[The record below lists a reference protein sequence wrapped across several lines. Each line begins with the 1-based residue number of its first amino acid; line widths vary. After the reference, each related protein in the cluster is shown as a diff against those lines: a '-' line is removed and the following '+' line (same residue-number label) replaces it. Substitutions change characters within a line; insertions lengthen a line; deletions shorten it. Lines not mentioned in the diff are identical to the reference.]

1 MMDSFA
7 LLERLCNIPGIP
19 GFEDDVRAALA
30 EIVKPYVDELRV
42 DALGN
47 LLATRHGKSDFKLM
61 LDAHMD
67 EIGFMVQHVEESG
80 FIRFTPIGGW
90 DARLLP
96 SHMLTI
102 VTRDGAR
109 IEGVIGAQPPHITRP
124 GDREKTIPVEDL
136 FLDVGVTTR
145 AEVAALGV
153 RVGDQVVMHYPF
165 RRISGDAV
173 MGKALDDRA
182 GCGVLVR
189 TLEALQ
195 SADVEATVI
204 GAFVISEERGL
215 IGARTAAYQIDPQ
228 MAIALEGTVAAD
240 TPGVPESR
248 RVTTQGRG
256 PAITVAD
263 GNFIVPPRMV
273 RALENIAVRENIP
286 YQIKVPPYGGT
297 DAGAIHQSRG
307 GVLSG
312 VLSVPCRYIHSPF
325 SVCRLSDFDATWR
338 LLAAF
343 CKDAA
348 GLAQVR

>member
-1 MMDSFA
+1 MDSYA

-19 GFEDDVRAALA
+19 GFEDDVRAAIA
-30 EIVKPYVDELRV
+30 ECVKPYADSLRV
-42 DALGN
+42 DTLGN
-47 LLATRHGKSDFKLM
+47 LLVTRRGKSDFKLM

-67 EIGFMVQHVEESG
+67 EIGFMVQHVDEHG

-102 VTRDGAR
+102 VTRDGTR
-109 IEGVIGAQPPHITRP
+109 VEGVIGAQPPHITRP
-124 GDREKTIPVEDL
+124 SEREKTIPLEEL
-136 FLDVGVTTR
+136 FLDVGATTR
-145 AEVAALGV
+145 AEVAAFGV
-153 RVGDQVVMHYPF
+153 RVGDQIVMHYPF
-165 RRISGDAV
+165 RRLGGDAV

-182 GCGVLVR
+182 GCAVLVR

-204 GAFVISEERGL
+204 AAFVISEERGL
-215 IGARTAAYQIDPQ
+215 IGARTAAWQIEPD

-240 TPGVPESR
+240 TPGVPEGR
-248 RVTTQGRG
+248 RPTTQGRG

-273 RALENIAVRENIP
+273 RALENVAVREGIP
-286 YQIKVPPYGGT
+286 YQIKVPPFGGT

-307 GVLSG
+307 GVLGG

-325 SVCRLSDFDATWR
+325 STCRLSDFDATWR

-348 GLAQVR
+348 ALR